1 MRHLITLHPKHPY
14 NFSLLLDF
22 LTRLAHPTLN
32 IVHDGALWRVISANS
47 GLVLLRVSS
56 NGTADAPQLD
66 VEVATSSGDVDDKA
80 LIENIKHVLPT
91 HHDWSAFYSAASAD
105 AGLWGIVKPLVGLP
119 ELRTASLFEA
129 LMLTTIE
136 QQINWM
142 TAQKAQRWLIEW
154 AGNKLEYEGR
164 VYYAFPTPAQIAA
177 ATVEDLK
184 PLKITFKR
192 MAMMIELSKQVAN
205 AEFDLEGLRNVEPME
220 AYKRLTGIKGIGH
233 WTAAVTLERALGYT
247 HWVAYNDVG
256 LQAATNRYLLG
267 GSGRI
272 PAELVS
278 ELFARYGEYAGLAAR
293 YTLFRWVFEQYPQRI
308 NES

>member
-1 MRHLITLHPKHPY
+1 MHHLITLHPKPPY

-32 IVHDGALWRVISANS
+32 VVRDDALWRVIVANG
-47 GLVLLRVSS
+47 GLALLRVTGS
-56 NGTADAPQLD
+56 GTVDTPQLD
-66 VEVATSSGDVDDKA
+66 VDIATSSGDVDDA
-80 LIENIKHVLPT
+80 AVIENIRHVLPT
-91 HHDWSAFYSAASAD
+91 EHDWSPFYAVSQND
-105 AGLWGIVKPLVGLP
+105 VKLWGVVEPLVGLP
-119 ELRTASLFEA
+119 ELRTASVFEA
-129 LMLTTIE
+129 LMLVIIE

-154 AGNKLEYEGR
+154 AGNKLEYDGY
-164 VYYAFPTPAQIAA
+164 VHYAFPTPAQIAA
-177 ATVEDLK
+177 ATVDDLK

-192 MAMMIELSKQVAN
+192 MALMIDLSARVAKR
-205 AEFDLEGLRNVEPME
+205 EFDLEGLRELEPAE
-220 AYKRLTGIKGIGH
+220 AYKRLIGIKGIGH
-233 WTAAVTLERALGYT
+233 WTAAVTLERAWGYT

-278 ELFARYGEYAGLAAR
+278 ELFARYGEYAGIAAR
-293 YTLFRWVFEQYPQRI
+293 YTLFRWVFDQYPQRK
-308 NES
+308 